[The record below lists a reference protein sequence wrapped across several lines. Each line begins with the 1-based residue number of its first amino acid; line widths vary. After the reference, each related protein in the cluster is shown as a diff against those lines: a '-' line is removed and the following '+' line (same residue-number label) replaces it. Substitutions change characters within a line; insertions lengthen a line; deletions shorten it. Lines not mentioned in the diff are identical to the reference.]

1 MATDEATIFGVV
13 SIQECRLL
21 MEESMEIMDQ
31 IEAEAKQKVFELSK
45 LNDST
50 VELRNF
56 VVVLSIAFSPLVL
69 VALLGLVFSAACSV
83 KDYGVSMLFV
93 WLSLLCFLYSVV
105 VFLTLMHQRRR
116 ASDSCAEQASQQ
128 ERQDV
133 YAKLQQYAEHLKT
146 KAPVYNDSA
155 KRAAFCQKRW
165 LASVALLGLEASMAA
180 SSGYFLTFLQAFGC
194 SLLAALGSG
203 ALLGHV
209 HGTLG
214 PPNASQLEVA
224 AAALARCP
232 WVAQALAA
240 VASLG
245 MPFVEES
252 SPSAAELQIYGSE
265 KLEKATRWMQKVE
278 ALRGKLQTRTGRVL
292 DTAASLEKA
301 IGGTS
306 QEREESIKDL
316 TCKAAAN
323 AKGIASAATKLL
335 GFGPQEGEAREE
347 MKAIA
352 EASGHLVAGTVGL
365 ALNGAGVSRA
375 QKQAIQAE
383 QAMRGGLQLL
393 KTLVK

>member
-1 MATDEATIFGVV
+1 
-13 SIQECRLL
+13 
-21 MEESMEIMDQ
+21 
-31 IEAEAKQKVFELSK
+31 
-45 LNDST
+45 
-50 VELRNF
+50 
-56 VVVLSIAFSPLVL
+56 
-69 VALLGLVFSAACSV
+69 
-83 KDYGVSMLFV
+83 
-93 WLSLLCFLYSVV
+93 
-105 VFLTLMHQRRR
+105 
-116 ASDSCAEQASQQ
+116 
-128 ERQDV
+128 
-133 YAKLQQYAEHLKT
+133 
-146 KAPVYNDSA
+146 
-155 KRAAFCQKRW
+155 
-165 LASVALLGLEASMAA
+165 MAA
-180 SSGYFLTFLQAFGC
+180 SSGYYLTFLQAFGC

-232 WVAQALAA
+232 CIALALAA

-245 MPFVEES
+245 LPFVEES
-252 SPSAAELQIYGSE
+252 STSAAELQMYGAE
-265 KLEKATRWMQKVE
+265 KLEKATCWLQKVE
-278 ALRGKLQTRTGRVL
+278 TLRCKLQKRTGRVL

-301 IGGTS
+301 IGGTL

-316 TCKAAAN
+316 SCKAAAN

-352 EASGHLVAGTVGL
+352 EASGDLVAGTVGL

-375 QKQAIQAE
+375 QKPAIQAE
-383 QAMRGGLQLL
+383 QAMRGGFQLF